1 VFGLQ
6 RGFKKAGAQSIM
18 MSLWKVDDKATQMLM
33 TQFYTN
39 LTSGKS
45 KRQSLLDAQRYL
57 REYEVEETITKNGN
71 LTPFQEKQLEKQG
84 KSIEQTTEI
93 RKVYPYSNPK
103 YWAAFILLDAI
114 D

>member
-1 VFGLQ
+1 
-6 RGFKKAGAQSIM
+6 
-18 MSLWKVDDKATQMLM
+18 M

-71 LTPFQEKQLEKQG
+71 LTSFQKQQLEKQG
-84 KSIEQTTEI
+84 KSIEQKSET
-93 RKVYPYSNPK
+93 KSVHPYSDPK

>member
-1 VFGLQ
+1 
-6 RGFKKAGAQSIM
+6 M
-18 MSLWKVDDKATQMLM
+18 CLWKVDDEAKQMLM

-57 REYEVEETITKNGN
+57 REYEVEETVKPSSN
-71 LTPFQEKQLEKQG
+71 LTFSQQKQINRRENNV
-84 KSIEQTTEI
+84 EQKTET
-93 RKVYPYSNPK
+93 RKIHPYANSK